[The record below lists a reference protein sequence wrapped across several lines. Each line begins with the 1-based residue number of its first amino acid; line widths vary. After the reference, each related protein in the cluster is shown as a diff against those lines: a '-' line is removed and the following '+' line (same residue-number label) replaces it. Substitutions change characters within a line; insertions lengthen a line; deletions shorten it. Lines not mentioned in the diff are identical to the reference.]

1 MHSAYLSLGSNLDPE
16 RHLRAAAV
24 ALRERFGD
32 VVFSSVLRTPA
43 VGFDGPDFL
52 NAAAIVRTD
61 LSVHALDAW
70 LHALEAARG
79 RDRSTPRLSSRTLDI
94 DIVFYDV
101 LIIDDTVHGSHL
113 QLPRPELQH
122 AFVLQPLAQ
131 IAPDFRDPI
140 SGRTLAQLWAAHPQ
154 HATPLP
160 VVAALSQPWA
170 QSQNPDSAA

>member
-1 MHSAYLSLGSNLDPE
+1 MSARVPLNPLPAAYLSLGSNLDPE
-16 RHLRAAAV
+16 RNLRSAAA

-32 VVFSSVLRTPA
+32 VVFSTVLRTPP
-43 VGFDGPDFL
+43 VGFDGPEFL

-61 LSVHALDAW
+61 LDPYAFVAW
-70 LHALEAARG
+70 LHGLESRQG
-79 RDRSTPRLSSRTLDI
+79 RDRSGPRFSSRTLDI
-94 DIVFYDV
+94 DIVFYDDLV
-101 LIIDDTVHGSHL
+101 IVPAPSSHL

-131 IAPDFRDPI
+131 IAPDLRDPL

-160 VVAALSQPWA
+160 VATGIGAL
-170 QSQNPDSAA
+170 